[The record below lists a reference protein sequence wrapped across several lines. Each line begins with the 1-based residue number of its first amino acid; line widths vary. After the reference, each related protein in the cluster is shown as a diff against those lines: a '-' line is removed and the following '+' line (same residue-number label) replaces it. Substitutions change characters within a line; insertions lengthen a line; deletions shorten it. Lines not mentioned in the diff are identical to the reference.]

1 MKRVLS
7 ILLALV
13 MLLSLAAC
21 GSKQSDA
28 QPDTQ
33 AENPADSTQQ
43 EAPAEGET
51 GNAAAGEYYNT
62 YLSADPTSMDISRV
76 SDTYSGAIINNVMEG
91 LVRLGES
98 NGEYEMKPGDAQTWE
113 LDESGTVWTFHLG
126 DNKWSD
132 GQPVTAQD
140 YVYSLQR
147 SVDPATGC
155 PNEWFLYPIVGY
167 DAIRNDGASVD
178 TLGVKALDEKT
189 LEITLAF
196 AMPSFLEMCSGTIYY
211 PLRQDKVEEFGEQYG
226 TEPEYTIFNGPYTMT
241 EWTHNSKIVLTKNEN
256 YWDAANVSI
265 ETVNVSILSDSI
277 TIYNAFETG
286 DLDYVSTGEGEW
298 IDKFYSRDDT
308 VYIQAPTATL
318 AYSFYNTEDALFQN
332 ANIRKAFTLAMDRVE
347 LNEVCFSG
355 ANVPT
360 YGWICPAI
368 SVGEQ
373 NFREYAGDTVQEMID
388 EMTAA
393 GQTPKDYLLKG
404 MEELG
409 LGDDPSTL
417 TVTFSLAGTDDWF
430 RTFGEYLQ
438 QIYQTQL
445 GINMEI
451 SFNDWSIF
459 YDDVQN
465 GNYQIGYM
473 AWGAYYNDPYDML
486 SLFMSDSDAIET
498 GWANEEFDE
507 LVRQAMQEQDE
518 SKRIELYKQAEDI
531 LLREDCA
538 VCPVLT
544 FTSNYFYRD
553 YVTNF
558 DELTFSVTGY
568 KGMSTGGRG

>member
-1 MKRVLS
+1 MIGNYEKSVFMKRVLS

-21 GSKQSDA
+21 GSNQSEA
-28 QPDTQ
+28 QPDAQ
-33 AENPADSTQQ
+33 AENPADSSQQ
-43 EAPAEGET
+43 EAPADGET
-51 GNAAAGEYYNT
+51 GSPAAGEYYNT

-265 ETVNVSILSDSI
+265 ETVNVSILSGSI

-308 VYIQAPTATL
+308 VYIQVPTATL
-318 AYSFYNTEDALFQN
+318 ASSAAVFSAPKHPYTQALI
-332 ANIRKAFTLAMDRVE
+332 AAIP
-347 LNEVCFSG
+347 EVDFDG
-355 ANVPT
+355 AEQKKQFRLQGEVPSPIDPPLGCRFAARCKYAT
-360 YGWICPAI
+360 DIC
-368 SVGEQ
+368 
-373 NFREYAGDTVQEMID
+373 R
-388 EMTAA
+388 
-393 GQTPKDYLLKG
+393 
-404 MEELG
+404 
-409 LGDDPSTL
+409 
-417 TVTFSLAGTDDWF
+417 
-430 RTFGEYLQ
+430 Q
-438 QIYQTQL
+438 Q
-445 GINMEI
+445 M
-451 SFNDWSIF
+451 
-459 YDDVQN
+459 
-465 GNYQIGYM
+465 
-473 AWGAYYNDPYDML
+473 
-486 SLFMSDSDAIET
+486 
-498 GWANEEFDE
+498 
-507 LVRQAMQEQDE
+507 
-518 SKRIELYKQAEDI
+518 
-531 LLREDCA
+531 
-538 VCPVLT
+538 PVLT
-544 FTSNYFYRD
+544 EVEPDHFVACHRC
-553 YVTNF
+553 
-558 DELTFSVTGY
+558 L
-568 KGMSTGGRG
+568 